1 MKAIYASKIYKG
13 LSADSKQR
21 VKSAVADP
29 VNLELVTQLKSYL
42 DEEYQAIAE
51 PGTDAVVDDM
61 GTTDTAEGGD
71 TSAPG
76 GSPAGGG
83 GFGGGGGGSSFG
95 DKVDDIEEDLGDMPM
110 GDGSDSA
117 DTDTDT
123 EDVAES
129 VSVKKTAVTAS
140 SSLINAPTEIKGMLN
155 LDADTQG
162 VALVKYSE
170 SELWVYYQDDINL
183 NNIMYNV
190 IEKINS
196 SGYSYLTFNRLAR
209 SDNAIVFD
217 VGVTDTDNEVKPLE
231 ADEK

>member
-1 MKAIYASKIYKG
+1 MKAIFASKIYKG
-13 LSADSKQR
+13 LSAESKQR
-21 VKSAVADP
+21 VKSAVNDP
-29 VNLELVTQLKSYL
+29 INLELVTQLKSYL
-42 DEEYQAIAE
+42 DDDYQAIAE
-51 PGTDAVVDDM
+51 PDADGSAGGAPAD
-61 GTTDTAEGGD
+61 TTGGD
-71 TSAPG
+71 VGGAPSEDG
-76 GSPAGGG
+76 GAPTGGAS
-83 GFGGGGGGSSFG
+83 GGGSSFG

-110 GDGSDSA
+110 GDGSD

-129 VSVKKTAVTAS
+129 VTLDKTTVTAS
-140 SSLINAPTEIKGMLN
+140 SALINAPTEIKGMLN
-155 LDADTQG
+155 LDGDTQG
-162 VALVKYSE
+162 VALVKYNE

-231 ADEK
+231 DDEK

>member
-1 MKAIYASKIYKG
+1 MKAVYASKIYKG
-13 LSADSKQR
+13 LSAESKQR
-21 VKSAVADP
+21 VKSAVNDP
-29 VNLELVTQLKSYL
+29 INLELVTQLKSYL
-42 DEEYQAIAE
+42 DDDYQAIAE
-51 PGTDAVVDDM
+51 PDADGSV
-61 GTTDTAEGGD
+61 GGAHAD
-71 TSAPG
+71 TSGDGA
-76 GSPAGGG
+76 SDVPAGGG
-83 GFGGGGGGSSFG
+83 SAPAGGGSAPAGGESFG
-95 DKVDDIEEDLGDMPM
+95 DKVDNIEDDLGDMPM
-110 GDGSDSA
+110 GDGSD
-117 DTDTDT
+117 DTSSDT

-129 VSVKKTAVTAS
+129 VSVNKTSVTAS

-155 LDADTQG
+155 LDGDTQG
-162 VALVKYSE
+162 VALVKYNE

-231 ADEK
+231 DDEK

>member
-1 MKAIYASKIYKG
+1 MKAVYASKIYKG
-13 LSADSKQR
+13 LSAESKQR
-21 VKSAVADP
+21 VKSAVNDP
-29 VNLELVTQLKSYL
+29 INLELVTQLKSYL
-42 DEEYQAIAE
+42 DDDYQAIAE
-51 PGTDAVVDDM
+51 PDADGSV
-61 GTTDTAEGGD
+61 GGAHAD
-71 TSAPG
+71 TSGDGA
-76 GSPAGGG
+76 SDVPAGGG
-83 GFGGGGGGSSFG
+83 SAPAGGESFG
-95 DKVDDIEEDLGDMPM
+95 DKVDNIEDDLGDMPM
-110 GDGSDSA
+110 GDGSD
-117 DTDTDT
+117 DTSSDT

-129 VSVKKTAVTAS
+129 VSVNKTSVTAS

-155 LDADTQG
+155 LDGDTQG
-162 VALVKYSE
+162 VALVKYNE

-231 ADEK
+231 DDEK